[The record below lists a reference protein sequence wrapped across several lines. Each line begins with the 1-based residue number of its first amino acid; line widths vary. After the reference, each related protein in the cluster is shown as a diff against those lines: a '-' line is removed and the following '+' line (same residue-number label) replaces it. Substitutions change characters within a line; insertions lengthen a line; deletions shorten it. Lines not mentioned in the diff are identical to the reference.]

1 MLSNGEIYH
10 MAFKLQEEFLRKGSR
25 IGLVELRNY
34 LKQLNKQ
41 DMSKPEMEEKAREWA
56 DEKKKK

>member
-1 MLSNGEIYH
+1 

-25 IGLVELRNY
+25 IGLVELRDY